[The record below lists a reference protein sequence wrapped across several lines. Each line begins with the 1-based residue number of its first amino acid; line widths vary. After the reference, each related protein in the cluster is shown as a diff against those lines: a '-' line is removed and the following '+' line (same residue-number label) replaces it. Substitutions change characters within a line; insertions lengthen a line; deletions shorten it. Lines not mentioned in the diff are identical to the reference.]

1 MKGESVRITS
11 QDVFGG
17 LCLIQGM
24 ERRQGASFL
33 IAVWHQS
40 TPLLSLAI
48 EIVLLEKKSRQELSL
63 TFNWHLI

>member
-17 LCLIQGM
+17 LCLIQGT
-24 ERRQGASFL
+24 ERRQDASYL
-33 IAVWHQS
+33 TAAWHQS

-48 EIVLLEKKSRQELSL
+48 GIVQRGQQ
-63 TFNWHLI
+63 